1 MPSSRHKQCD
11 LFGDFT
17 QMPLDIVQE
26 NQYIITPSQ
35 GVDHMN
41 TELFDKLETK
51 ISELLARHGALKDE
65 NNRLAEENNRLQQE
79 REGLKERI
87 DAILS
92 KFDDL

>member
-1 MPSSRHKQCD
+1 
-11 LFGDFT
+11 
-17 QMPLDIVQE
+17 MPLDNVQE
-26 NQYIITPSQ
+26 NQYIISPSR

-41 TELFDKLETK
+41 AELFDKLETR

-65 NNRLAEENNRLQQE
+65 NSRLAEENKRLQQE

>member
-1 MPSSRHKQCD
+1 MPSSRHKQGD

-17 QMPLDIVQE
+17 QMSLDIVQE
-26 NQYIITPSQ
+26 NQYIISPPR
-35 GVDHMN
+35 GVDHMSA
-41 TELFDKLETK
+41 ELFDKLETK
-51 ISELLARHGALKDE
+51 ISELLAHHGALKDE
-65 NNRLAEENNRLQQE
+65 NSRLAEENKRLQQE